1 MSIIQF
7 DLVVSKR
14 PSDVI
19 FSFHFNPSLSAK
31 KDKLTFKKLTFLFYC
46 GGVLLKMSAFLRVLC
61 VMSALVVSASSA
73 PTTGDSHAHSAPGL
87 LDAHLTVSTAQ
98 DFLLHRSVEGAA
110 RDDVTAA
117 HDDFTAAHDV
127 TPAHDETYAAH
138 GVKPTTHAGTP
149 PIHGHAS
156 TAHDVPPAHD
166 ASPAHTARI
175 VTSAPASTDG
185 QLRPSSRERQPSAR
199 TSAAVARTKRG
210 SGVVIRGPFY
220 PYPRGRGPLRFTS
233 GAAHT
238 RAHALLLPVL
248 AAASVFYTYGLRWA

>member
-31 KDKLTFKKLTFLFYC
+31 KDKLTFLFYC

-127 TPAHDETYAAH
+127 TPAH

>member
-31 KDKLTFKKLTFLFYC
+31 KDKLTFLFYC

-98 DFLLHRSVEGAA
+98 DFLLHRSVEGSA

-127 TPAHDETYAAH
+127 TPAH